1 MLTAINKKTK
11 IKFLRNPSFWAML
24 AMAINLITGAIY
36 VLATDHPRQIFI
48 SIIAIVVML
57 VLHSTIKYFWD
68 KALKKKIEI
77 IEAYK
82 NALIRLHGYESIN
95 DKHKIDLAMR
105 ILENKEATREDLIL
119 IVRSLP
125 PNSPASDKALDRLL
139 KA

>member
-24 AMAINLITGAIY
+24 AMAINLITGIFVA
-36 VLATDHPRQIFI
+36 IFI